1 MSITKSLHSISQSGL
16 VVQNRCCW
24 VKSVSLKG
32 PGDGYAVLHGGRV
45 VLALN
50 GR

>member
-16 VVQNRCCW
+16 VVQNRCW
-24 VKSVSLKG
+24 VKSVSLRG